1 MSAGRRSTV
10 RGRTRSSQGPRR
22 LAIPSRLFELRPA
35 EGGLRCAH
43 HFFALLVRARHRST
57 IGQWRL
63 VLELEP
69 RHPSA
74 RKRIEQA
81 EAILNKLEERAKR

>member
-1 MSAGRRSTV
+1 
-10 RGRTRSSQGPRR
+10 
-22 LAIPSRLFELRPA
+22 
-35 EGGLRCAH
+35 
-43 HFFALLVRARHRST
+43 LLVRARHRST
-57 IGQWRL
+57 IAQWRL